1 MRATCHVANTRVYLG
16 FDTKGS
22 RLRNFSF
29 LPLFIGDDTKYWIFL
44 NGQFPFSFILFF
56 VFLKQFFWDSWWK
69 MKIADDWIWTADLWR
84 LKQLL
89 YQLRHN
95 HCPLLCTGICSPDS
109 CETKWTH
116 VMGIFDNLGL
126 QSGFNH
132 YHRLTGIA
140 SKVIRQSREWYFYF
154 FKSVD
159 YSWIFLHVP
168 ALEVLFTSQITGF
181 RNSEHWP

>member
-22 RLRNFSF
+22 RLRNFS
-29 LPLFIGDDTKYWIFL
+29 LFIGDDTKYWIFL

-89 YQLRHN
+89 YQLRYN
-95 HCPLLCTGICSPDS
+95 HCPLLGTGLWGYSTISGSSLVSTIIIGWLGSPQ
-109 CETKWTH
+109 KLL
-116 VMGIFDNLGL
+116 DNPGNDT
-126 QSGFNH
+126 F
-132 YHRLTGIA
+132 
-140 SKVIRQSREWYFYF
+140 
-154 FKSVD
+154 
-159 YSWIFLHVP
+159 IFLNP
-168 ALEVLFTSQITGF
+168 LITAEF
-181 RNSEHWP
+181 FYMYRLLRYCLQRR

>member
-22 RLRNFSF
+22 RLRNFS
-29 LPLFIGDDTKYWIFL
+29 LFIGDDTKYWIFL

-56 VFLKQFFWDSWWK
+56 VFLKQFFEKVDGKWK
-69 MKIADDWIWTADLWR
+69 LPMTGFEPQISGVWSNCSTNCATTTAPYYVLEFVLPILARRSEPTLWG
-84 LKQLL
+84 
-89 YQLRHN
+89 YS
-95 HCPLLCTGICSPDS
+95 TI
-109 CETKWTH
+109 
-116 VMGIFDNLGL
+116 
-126 QSGFNH
+126 SGSS
-132 YHRLTGIA
+132 LVSTIIIGWLGIA
-140 SKVIRQSREWYFYF
+140 SKVIRQSREWYFLF

-168 ALEVLFTSQITGF
+168 ALEVLFTAQITGF